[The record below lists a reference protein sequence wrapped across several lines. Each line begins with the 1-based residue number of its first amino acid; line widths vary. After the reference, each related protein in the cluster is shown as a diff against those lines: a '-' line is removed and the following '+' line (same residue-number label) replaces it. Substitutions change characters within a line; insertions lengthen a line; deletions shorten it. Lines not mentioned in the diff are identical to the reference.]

1 MRIFLVL
8 VAILFLGGCVA
19 MPVDTPSGRPEVT
32 IPNDNMVAFR
42 ARLIDQLGSQGA
54 FVGSANTEAL
64 EFGDVPYRA
73 GTGLP
78 VKLGLVISFARGGE
92 TTRVFAAWRGTS
104 FNPVTRTNSV
114 VTLDAFS
121 SRQQAQAILERAA
134 GLD

>member
-1 MRIFLVL
+1 M
-8 VAILFLGGCVA
+8 VALLFLGGCVA
-19 MPVDTPSGRPEVT
+19 TPVDTPSGRPEVS

-54 FVGSANTEAL
+54 FVGSASTEAL

-73 GTGLP
+73 GTGVP
-78 VKLGLVISFARGGE
+78 VRLGLVISFARGAE

-104 FNPVTRTNSV
+104 FNPVTRTQTM

-121 SRQQAQAILERAA
+121 SRQQAQAMLEKAA

>member
-1 MRIFLVL
+1 MQKFF
-8 VAILFLGGCVA
+8 AIAVMLCLGGCVA

-54 FVGSANTEAL
+54 FIASANTEAL

-73 GTGLP
+73 ETGVP
-78 VKLGLVISFARGGE
+78 VKLGMVISIARGGE

-104 FNPVTRTNSV
+104 FNPVTRTNSL

-121 SRQQAQAILERAA
+121 SRQQAQAILEKAA